1 MRIGIDYTAAVNQG
15 AGIGRYARQMTQAL
29 LQLDRENEYVL
40 IAPSATAGSAEF
52 TATVTGGAPNAGLVR
67 LPLSERALVV
77 LWHRLRLP
85 VPVELFAGRLD
96 VFHSPDFAL
105 APVRKAR
112 TLVTVHDLSFRRV
125 PECFEPALLTY
136 LNRVVPRSVAR
147 ADLVLADSESTRRD
161 AIELLHL
168 EPDRVAV
175 VYAGVDDGFR
185 RVTDAARL
193 EAVRNRYSLP
203 ERFVLSVGTLQPR
216 KNYIRLI
223 DAFAR
228 LSGSDDV
235 HLVISGAR
243 GWLYDDI
250 FQRVKELDLG
260 TRVLFPGYVAEAD
273 LPSLYTLAE
282 VFAFPSLYEGFG
294 LPPLEAMACGTPV
307 VVSRASSL
315 PEVVGEAGC
324 LVDPLSVEEIAGALQ
339 GLLESLDR
347 RSSLAQQ
354 GLAQAQRF
362 TWSSAARRLLDLYRT
377 VV

>member
-15 AGIGRYARQMTQAL
+15 AGIGRYARQMTSAL
-29 LQLDRENEYVL
+29 LQLDRDNEYVL
-40 IAPSATAGSAEF
+40 LAPSASAGS
-52 TATVTGGAPNAGLVR
+52 PNQDTEITLGRGNSRLVR

-85 VPVELFAGRLD
+85 VPVELFGGQLD

-105 APVRKAR
+105 APVWKAR
-112 TLVTVHDLSFRRV
+112 TLVTVHDLSFKRV
-125 PECFEPALLTY
+125 PDCFEPRLLDY

-147 ADLVLADSESTRRD
+147 ADLVLADSESTRKD

-168 EPDRVAV
+168 APDRVSV

-185 RVTDAARL
+185 RVTDTGRL
-193 EAVRNRYSLP
+193 EAVRSRYSLP
-203 ERFVLSVGTLQPR
+203 QRFVLSVGTLQPR
-216 KNYIRLI
+216 KNYVRLI
-223 DAFAR
+223 EAFAR
-228 LSGSDDV
+228 LNGADDL

-243 GWLYDDI
+243 GWLYSDI
-250 FQRVKELDLG
+250 FRRVDELGLG
-260 TRVLFPGYVAEAD
+260 SRVLFPGYVAEED

-307 VVSRASSL
+307 VASTASSL
-315 PEVVGEAGC
+315 PEVVGDAAC
-324 LVDPLSVEEIAGALQ
+324 LVDPLSVENIASALQ
-339 GLLESLDR
+339 GLLDSPAR
-347 RSSLAQQ
+347 RSTL
-354 GLAQAQRF
+354 GELGVGQARRF
-362 TWSSAARRLLDLYRT
+362 TWTHAAQRLLELYRS